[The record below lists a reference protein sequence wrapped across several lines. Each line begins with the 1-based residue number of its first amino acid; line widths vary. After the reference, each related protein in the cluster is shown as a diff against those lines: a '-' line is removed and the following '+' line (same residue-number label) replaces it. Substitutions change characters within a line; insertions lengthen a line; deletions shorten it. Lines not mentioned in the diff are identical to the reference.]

1 MLLLLIAL
9 KSLLLAAGTMLL
21 LRRMENRSAA
31 DRSTVAH
38 LGLLAL
44 VLLPIGSLL
53 LPSLCLPG
61 VWAAEASIAGPIEI
75 SSATNVLARAA
86 DSPASMVRMQQAYL
100 HELAPTVTIAADVL
114 YFAPALILL
123 ASTLAALFRLAG
135 LRQRA
140 EVLVDTV
147 WLDALARAQRRMKTK
162 SGTALLESDELDSPV
177 SWGLMRPTILL
188 NESAVRAPQ
197 HAEAVIAHELAHVR
211 HFDWLKLI
219 IARLVTAIF
228 WFNPFAWALA
238 REAHQL
244 REELADDAVLH
255 AKVAGPDYAEL
266 LIGMVRDQSRG
277 RAMSAF
283 HRIAAP
289 RNSLRRRIERV
300 LDADR
305 VRTKAGKGW
314 AVVYLIAMLS
324 LAAPLA
330 ALTLTPR
337 GRPASLLRPSE
348 AHQTGTLASR
358 AVTQPHQVVSVRG
371 VPPVRETSVAPWLRI
386 SNEPLQAA
394 IKQYAPEPDER
405 MDADELVSM
414 ASAGITPVF
423 RRAMADAGF
432 PDLSVDELAGLRS
445 IGVTPEYARGLLKVG
460 MPATWSDLSGA
471 RSLGLEPS
479 YIDAM
484 RGLGIAGSFSEFQTL
499 WTFGITPEVV
509 RKIEARGII
518 VNSANQLLSL
528 HAVGAD
534 QKP

>member
-1 MLLLLIAL
+1 MLLLIAF
-9 KSLLLAAGTMLL
+9 KSLLLAAGTMFL
-21 LRRMENRSAA
+21 LRRMQNRSAA

-44 VLLPIGSLL
+44 VLLPLGSLL
-53 LPSLCLPG
+53 LPSIRLPS
-61 VWAAEASIAGPIEI
+61 VWAAEASITGPIAI
-75 SSATNVLARAA
+75 SSATNVLARAG
-86 DSPASMVRMQQAYL
+86 DGPASMVRMQQAHL
-100 HELAPTVTIAADVL
+100 HELSPTVTIAAAVL

-123 ASTLAALFRLAG
+123 ASTLAALFRLAA
-135 LRQRA
+135 LRRRA
-140 EVLVDTV
+140 EVLVNTP
-147 WLDALARAQRRMKTK
+147 WLDALARAQRRMKIK
-162 SGTALLESDELDSPV
+162 SGTALLKSDDLSSPV

-188 NESAVRAPQ
+188 NEATVRAPQ
-197 HAEAVIAHELAHVR
+197 QAEAVIAHELAHVL

-219 IARLVTAIF
+219 IARLAIAIF

-238 REAHQL
+238 REAYQL

-255 AKVAGPDYAEL
+255 AEVAGPDYAEL
-266 LIGMVRDQSRG
+266 LIGMVRDQSRS
-277 RAMSAF
+277 RTLSAF

-289 RNSLRRRIERV
+289 RNSLHRRIERV
-300 LDADR
+300 LDASR
-305 VRTKAGKGW
+305 IRTKSGTRW
-314 AVVYLIAMLS
+314 AVVHLVAMLS

-337 GRPASLLRPSE
+337 SKPAPLLRPSE
-348 AHQTGTLASR
+348 AHQTGTFASS
-358 AVTQPHQVVSVRG
+358 AVTPPHRVVPVLG
-371 VPPVRETSVAPWLRI
+371 VPPVRDASVAPSLRM
-386 SNEPLQAA
+386 SNAPVQAT
-394 IKQYAPEPDER
+394 IKQNAPEPEER
-405 MDADELVSM
+405 MDADQLVNM
-414 ASAGITPVF
+414 ASTGITPAF
-423 RRAMADAGF
+423 KRAMADAGF
-432 PDLSVDELAGLRS
+432 PYLSADELADLRS
-445 IGVTPEYARGLLKVG
+445 FGVTPEYARALLKVG

-499 WTFGITPEVV
+499 WTFGVTPEVV